1 VDWNEGRSL
10 VIFTEF
16 KSIAESEFVLKPLL
30 FPFWSDLTV
39 VDDTGSSDSVLFYN
53 KQNLANI
60 RYKAYICLLH

>member
-39 VDDTGSSDSVLFYN
+39 VDDTGSSDS
-53 KQNLANI
+53 I
-60 RYKAYICLLH
+60 LL